1 MLDTCHAPSLPHDDA
16 LSRADDADATNPRL
30 APSRRMPKSVA
41 VVGGGITGAVAAAEL
56 TKAGLTVT
64 VFDQGRRGPGG
75 RASHR
80 RVSQSDERVLP
91 DDDAPP
97 GDALEFDHGCQF
109 FRADDPRMKALVDEW
124 CAAGWAAPWQ
134 GRFGRISGKA
144 PFAAVSD
151 VDIDSMAEDFFGL
164 PGSTVPVYAGVGG
177 MQRLPRA
184 VLDASGA
191 TVQRGV
197 RVKQLVPLEGR
208 RWELLATSGE
218 GAYHDTSA
226 AAAEAATEASLG
238 IFDAVVLTDVSSS
251 TSRANPNPNPDLAP

>member
-1 MLDTCHAPSLPHDDA
+1 
-16 LSRADDADATNPRL
+16 
-30 APSRRMPKSVA
+30 
-41 VVGGGITGAVAAAEL
+41 
-56 TKAGLTVT
+56 
-64 VFDQGRRGPGG
+64 
-75 RASHR
+75 
-80 RVSQSDERVLP
+80 
-91 DDDAPP
+91 
-97 GDALEFDHGCQF
+97 
-109 FRADDPRMKALVDEW
+109 MKALVDEW
-124 CAAGWAAPWQ
+124 CAAGFAAPWQ

-151 VDIDSMAEDFFGL
+151 ADIDSMSEDFFGL
-164 PGSTVPVYAGVGG
+164 PGSSAPVYAGVGG

-191 TVQRGV
+191 MVRRGV

-238 IFDAVVLTDVSSS
+238 IFDAVVLTDVRPS
-251 TSRANPNPNPDLAP
+251 TGRAEPDPGPILPPRP